1 MTYTWEA
8 GYENILTA
16 DELADQ
22 AAVQAIRK
30 ELAAK
35 SEELAKQLDKLGY

>member
-1 MTYTWEA
+1 MVTI
-8 GYENILTA
+8 GYSMQSAN
-16 DELADQ
+16 Q
-22 AAVQAIRK
+22 AAGQAIRK

>member
-1 MTYTWEA
+1 MVTIGYSIQEA
-8 GYENILTA
+8 NKE
-16 DELADQ
+16 
-22 AAVQAIRK
+22 AVNAIRK